1 MSAET
6 YVPDIPDQP
15 MPDAQRAGAG
25 GRCKDTW
32 DVKSLLAKKVVR
44 GKEEFIVEWEGFPK
58 GGDIKGGPKGG
69 PSWTEGAQ
77 FREQSVLAGT
87 LNQFERSHESA
98 TRPHLFGTSS
108 VFVAPTGVI
117 GTGLF
122 ASVDFTSGDEVG
134 RLLQYG
140 VVPDNVVPPESE
152 GYNFAVPG
160 RPGLSIMP
168 YPLKKSWHGWQ
179 EDALVHANHA
189 STPNAELVYRK
200 GVCAEMPLIKLVAIA
215 DIGEGYEIRFSYE
228 ADDVGGYGAS
238 AEETTVEEYWKR
250 LAASGQWVGAA
261 PEDEPDWELYEVP
274 RSLRPQ
280 PSLELGMRVA
290 IPFDHP
296 EKWYDGN
303 IATNSKGLFEKIT
316 TKGRV
321 LHFVKFDDGDKD
333 WRDFGDTR
341 WRLVDAAP
349 LAWDG
354 PGGGDERLEVIV
366 PPFLIYAESC
376 EVSANINIFHLVA
389 THLHGR
395 TADECEARWHMLE
408 QRLAAVERRFGI
420 TPPEG
425 SAIDERI
432 ITLDDA
438 FLPAGARA
446 PVCTAMVRLSGYL
459 AADVRV
465 AGAVWRSGQ
474 TEWPHSRHRSTL
486 GQDNARSTLGQVVE
500 GDVRVH
506 LAIGAHVLP
515 FRVPIRSVDLE
526 LLVDWRIARGDIV
539 VKQLLEAEEQ
549 CRQHTATAI
558 ETIMEDR
565 DEVSR
570 ARRMEVLVES
580 LRGVGIGS

>member
-238 AEETTVEEYWKR
+238 AEETTVEEY
-250 LAASGQWVGAA
+250 AFEDGQKYGQSHRNAGRRIGSQAVFGIVVNMAVKTPEIAQAQMKILRGHLERQLSTEPCAA
-261 PEDEPDWELYEVP
+261 P
-274 RSLRPQ
+274 RRA
-280 PSLELGMRVA
+280 ELG
-290 IPFDHP
+290 
-296 EKWYDGN
+296 
-303 IATNSKGLFEKIT
+303 
-316 TKGRV
+316 
-321 LHFVKFDDGDKD
+321 
-333 WRDFGDTR
+333 
-341 WRLVDAAP
+341 
-349 LAWDG
+349 
-354 PGGGDERLEVIV
+354 
-366 PPFLIYAESC
+366 
-376 EVSANINIFHLVA
+376 
-389 THLHGR
+389 
-395 TADECEARWHMLE
+395 
-408 QRLAAVERRFGI
+408 
-420 TPPEG
+420 
-425 SAIDERI
+425 
-432 ITLDDA
+432 
-438 FLPAGARA
+438 
-446 PVCTAMVRLSGYL
+446 
-459 AADVRV
+459 
-465 AGAVWRSGQ
+465 
-474 TEWPHSRHRSTL
+474 HS
-486 GQDNARSTLGQVVE
+486 
-500 GDVRVH
+500 
-506 LAIGAHVLP
+506 
-515 FRVPIRSVDLE
+515 
-526 LLVDWRIARGDIV
+526 
-539 VKQLLEAEEQ
+539 
-549 CRQHTATAI
+549 
-558 ETIMEDR
+558 
-565 DEVSR
+565 
-570 ARRMEVLVES
+570 
-580 LRGVGIGS
+580 